1 MEAMTNAEYKNFAQE
16 LSEARKHRD
25 NLFRIIQDDKSGFGA
40 SKEVYEEFKKA
51 NRRVLEILDSTF

>member
-1 MEAMTNAEYKNFAQE
+1 MEAMTNMEYNTFCKDLE
-16 LSEARKHRD
+16 EARTRRD

-51 NRRVLEILDSTF
+51 NRRVLEVLDSTF